1 MRLLLSKQGSIP
13 DWNRSF
19 LYEQGMIHDWS
30 RSFLS
35 EQGMIPDWS
44 GSFLSD
50 QGMLVDWNGSL
61 LYQLEN
67 TLQFTEPFAN
77 QTRALDRFFVLEQ
90 CHYGRLF
97 VALIA

>member
-1 MRLLLSKQGSIP
+1 MRLFLSKQGMIP
-13 DWNRSF
+13 DWSGS
-19 LYEQGMIHDWS
+19 L
-30 RSFLS
+30 LS

-44 GSFLSD
+44 RSLLSK
-50 QGMLVDWNGSL
+50 QGMPADWNTSL
-61 LYQLEN
+61 LSQLEN
-67 TLQFTEPFAN
+67 ALQFTESFAN